1 MKAVSACLNVSWLKL
16 VVNLEKLKLKKL
28 PDPSKDFVGSG
39 FCMYASEMVEIS
51 PGATVK
57 CGVVHVPV
65 PKNELCFVNAKVG
78 LGFTFNLFEESNKDG
93 IINSLSIANKSDMP
107 ITIQRGQHV
116 GSLYLVET
124 VEIPGNVLSSSLS
137 SSLNLL
143 NKLSS
148 SYFFVSNSFDFS
160 SLFSS
165 FCEFEQ
171 ERWLYFLEKWRTVL
185 LLNKYNVGLTD
196 VDYKIRLN
204 DPTPIKL
211 YIPCY
216 SQGVREAIL
225 KELDK
230 MKEADFIEPS
240 ISPFAAP
247 MVCV

>member
-1 MKAVSACLNVSWLKL
+1 M
-16 VVNLEKLKLKKL
+16 
-28 PDPSKDFVGSG
+28 
-39 FCMYASEMVEIS
+39 
-51 PGATVK
+51 
-57 CGVVHVPV
+57 
-65 PKNELCFVNAKVG
+65 NAKVG
-78 LGFTFNLFEESNKDG
+78 LGFTFDLFEESNEDG
-93 IINSLSIANKSDMP
+93 MINSLSIVNKSDSP
-107 ITIQRGQHV
+107 LTIQRGQQI

-124 VEIPGNVLSSSLS
+124 VNIPGNVLSSSLS
-137 SSLNLL
+137 SSTSLNLS

-165 FCEFEQ
+165 FCESEQ
-171 ERWLYFLEKWRTVL
+171 ERWMLLLEKWRTVL

-204 DPTPIKL
+204 DPTPIKS
-211 YIPCY
+211 YIPRY

-225 KELDK
+225 KEQNK

-247 MVCV
+247 KVCVRKGDSSLCVTIDFRMIDKNTQQCLSST